1 VSEDIVARL
10 LAWSDGAREQGV
22 QDVADGLSS
31 AAEEIERLRAERD
44 EARRWVC
51 DITSNPALITGLACA
66 DSPRAVA
73 QEQGWNCYDDAPDTD
88 SQRKQEDQNN
98 A

>member
-1 VSEDIVARL
+1 MSDEFPETLTEL
-10 LAWSDGAREQGV
+10 LARVET
-22 QDVADGLSS
+22 LT
-31 AAEEIERLRAERD
+31 AERD

-88 SQRKQEDQNN
+88 PQRKQKEQDN